1 MSERQSLSSPSMLQP
16 GVSQRRE
23 EQPAYGADVRTLLRI
38 LRERAPHVGAEV
50 RRYRAGDTSIV
61 KHLSEEVAA
70 IAGIGSI
77 RPEIAKM
84 VRVLTDRV
92 MTIDAQVQYRAVG
105 TVQRIG
111 NGVATLSGLP
121 RSCTDELVTF
131 PTGVQGLILN
141 LERDHVDVILL
152 GPAEGIQGGDQ
163 VMATGERL
171 QVPVGRNLLGRVVNP
186 LGQPLDERGPIES
199 AYYTHLEHDAPGI
212 VDREPVNEPLL
223 TGWKMV
229 DALIPIGRGQREL
242 IIGDRQT
249 GKTTLAVDAILN
261 QKHSGVVCFYVAIGQ
276 KKSSTLA
283 VIETLRHAGALE
295 YTTVIVSSPDDP
307 PALRYLAPYAGCT
320 MAEGVMWEG
329 HDVLVVYDDLT
340 RHADAYR
347 ELSLL
352 LRRPPGREAYPGDIF
367 YLHSRLLER
376 ACKLSEAAGGYSLTA
391 LPIVETQRGSM
402 SAYIPTN
409 LISITDGQIL
419 LDSDLFNRGVKPAI
433 DAGRSVSRVGGAAQA
448 PAMRALASS
457 LRLELAQYEEVARFA
472 RFGTD
477 VDEATQRQ
485 IRRGERLQR
494 LLTQPVH
501 RPLPLAAQIIMLAA
515 AAEGHL
521 DDIPTD
527 DILAFERALLTYV
540 EAETPSLYARRGYAP
555 TFLEEVRAMLAE
567 MMEDFRTAWF
577 KRRLG
582 L

>member
-1 MSERQSLSSPSMLQP
+1 MTERQSLSSQP
-16 GVSQRRE
+16 LPQRGD
-23 EQPAYGADVRTLLRI
+23 EQPDVRKMLRI
-38 LRERAPHVGAEV
+38 LRERAPHIGAAV
-50 RRYRAGDTSIV
+50 RHYRAGDTSIV
-61 KHLSEEVAA
+61 KRLSEEVAA
-70 IAGIGSI
+70 IAGSAAIK
-77 RPEIAKM
+77 PEIPRLMQALSA
-84 VRVLTDRV
+84 RAT
-92 MTIDAQVQYRAVG
+92 TIDAQVQYRAVG
-105 TVQRIG
+105 TVQHIG

-152 GPAEGIQGGDQ
+152 GSDEGIQGGDQ
-163 VMATGERL
+163 VLATGERL
-171 QVPVGRNLLGRVVNP
+171 QIPVGRNLLGRVVNP
-186 LGQPLDERGPIES
+186 LGQPLDERGSVE
-199 AYYTHLEHDAPGI
+199 AVYYTHLEHDAPGI
-212 VDREPVNEPLL
+212 IDREPVNQPLL

-229 DALIPIGRGQREL
+229 DALVPIGRGQREL

-261 QKHSGVVCFYVAIGQ
+261 QKHTGVACFYVAIGQ

-283 VIETLRHAGALE
+283 VIEILRNSGALD

-329 HDVLVVYDDLT
+329 HDVLVIYDDLT
-340 RHADAYR
+340 RHADSYR

-376 ACKLSEAAGGYSLTA
+376 ACKLNEASGGYSLTA
-391 LPIVETQRGSM
+391 LPIVETQRGNM

-433 DAGRSVSRVGGAAQA
+433 DAGRSVSRVGGAAQV
-448 PAMRALASS
+448 PAMRTLAST
-457 LRLELAQYEEVARFA
+457 LRLELAQFEEVARFA

-501 RPLPLAAQIIMLAA
+501 HPLSLPEQIIMLSAA
-515 AAEGHL
+515 ADGHL
-521 DDIPTD
+521 DDIPID
-527 DILAFERALLTYV
+527 DILPFERALLAHI
-540 EAETPSLYARRGYAP
+540 EAEYPALVTRRGHSAD
-555 TFLEEVRAMLAE
+555 FLDDVRAMLAE
-567 MMEDFRTAWF
+567 TVEDFRAGWF
-577 KRRLG
+577 RRRLG

>member
-1 MSERQSLSSPSMLQP
+1 MTERQSLA
-16 GVSQRRE
+16 QRRD
-23 EQPAYGADVRTLLRI
+23 EQGANVTDVKRMLRI
-38 LRERAPHVGAEV
+38 LRERAPKLGADV
-50 RRYRAGDTSIV
+50 SQYRAGNSSIV
-61 KHLSEEVAA
+61 KRLSEEVAA
-70 IAGIGSI
+70 IAGSALTK
-77 RPEIAKM
+77 PEISGMMQMLSERAATLDPQ
-84 VRVLTDRV
+84 VRF
-92 MTIDAQVQYRAVG
+92 QAVG
-105 TVQRIG
+105 TVQHIG

-121 RSCTDELVTF
+121 RSCTDELVLF
-131 PTGVQGLILN
+131 PTGVRGLILN
-141 LERDHVDVILL
+141 LEHDHVDVVLL
-152 GPAEGIQGGDQ
+152 GSDEGIQGGDQ
-163 VMATGERL
+163 VTATGERL
-171 QVPVGRNLLGRVVNP
+171 QIPVGRNLLGRVVNP

-199 AYYTHLEHDAPGI
+199 VYYTHLEHEAPGI
-212 VDREPVNEPLL
+212 VEREPVNEPLL

-229 DALIPIGRGQREL
+229 DALVPIGRGQREL

-249 GKTTLAVDAILN
+249 GKTALAVDAILN
-261 QKHSGVVCFYVAIGQ
+261 QKGNGVACFYVAIGQ

-283 VIETLRHAGALE
+283 VIETLREAGALD

-320 MAEGVMWEG
+320 MAEGVMWDG
-329 HDVLVVYDDLT
+329 HDVLVIYDDLT
-340 RHADAYR
+340 RHADSYR

-376 ACKLSEAAGGYSLTA
+376 ACKLNEEAGGNSLTA
-391 LPIVETQRGSM
+391 LPIVETQRGNM

-433 DAGRSVSRVGGAAQA
+433 DAGRSVSRVGGAAQV
-448 PAMRALASS
+448 PAMRALAST
-457 LRLELAQYEEVARFA
+457 LRLELAQFEEVARFA

-501 RPLPLAAQIIMLAA
+501 RPLALAAQIIMLAA
-515 AAEGHL
+515 AADGHL
-521 DDIPTD
+521 DDIPTA
-527 DILAFERALLTYV
+527 DILAFERAFLTHV
-540 EAETPSLYARRGYAP
+540 EDEYPELYNRRGRSME
-555 TFLEEVRAMLAE
+555 FLEDVRAMLAE
-567 MMEDFRTAWF
+567 TVEDFRTAWL
-577 KRRLG
+577 RRRIG